1 MHEVCIPYN
10 KEQLEYIL
18 QTADDWGVALAHYM
32 GQIKCHVPQQ
42 PILKFVEESEIIFP
56 SKIASEPISDALLVF
71 TDGSFNGIS
80 AVYIKDGPVIIK
92 KPKEISAQ

>member
-80 AVYIKDGPVIIK
+80 AVYMKDRPVII
-92 KPKEISAQ
+92 